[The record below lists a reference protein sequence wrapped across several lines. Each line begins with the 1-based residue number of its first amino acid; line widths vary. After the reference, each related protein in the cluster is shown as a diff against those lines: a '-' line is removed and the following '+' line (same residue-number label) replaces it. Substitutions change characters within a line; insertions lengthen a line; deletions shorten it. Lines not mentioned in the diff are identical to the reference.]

1 MFKEF
6 YGNKDDDY
14 LSEFRQKIASERQAE
29 LQARKQELQRS
40 RNGFI
45 GTIAGIALAGIVS
58 WLLLIP
64 RFNEDKNVEIPVI
77 RRPTNPVKIHP
88 SNPQGMQIQNQDK
101 SIYALV
107 EKQEADTVKIESIL
121 PAPEKPKLPEI
132 VPEPEVKTEPEIHEE
147 ETIQEKQD
155 VLPIKNLEELIETV
169 ETTEAKKI
177 ENVIC
182 GEHQVKL
189 EDPKLYYSSF
199 FGKNFVDESRATDM
213 LSGTGKRLE
222 IYITENLEGF
232 LAKLDIR
239 SDGSLSISDVD
250 KGSYINLNEYDFTDA
265 VNVEDKYVDLFD
277 RTVDLILES
286 SYINDEDKEKLS
298 SLNDSDKKVIIAKI
312 IEYQDLGATNV
323 KVYKSNWF
331 WRIALT
337 IIAGIYLWIV
347 GFVHKEDGLPEFY
360 ELSNNNGELVESE
373 HKKNLGLFYLGV
385 KYKEA
390 FLAAER
396 DRVQRIYDLCDEN
409 LVSSSRDKV
418 LTSYEKKLIKK

>member
-1 MFKEF
+1 MFKVFKAVANNMSEGTYLKSVNNLEF
-6 YGNKDDDY
+6 KENSVDLIDSINPVDVIDKEEVLNELDKLQNVMRHDN
-14 LSEFRQKIASERQAE
+14 LRIFRSNIFS
-29 LQARKQELQRS
+29 ARCEQFLVMTLPA
-40 RNGFI
+40 I
-45 GTIAGIALAGIVS
+45 LVAGSIALWVS
-58 WLLLIP
+58 
-64 RFNEDKNVEIPVI
+64 
-77 RRPTNPVKIHP
+77 
-88 SNPQGMQIQNQDK
+88 
-101 SIYALV
+101 
-107 EKQEADTVKIESIL
+107 
-121 PAPEKPKLPEI
+121 PANRI
-132 VPEPEVKTEPEIHEE
+132 KTE
-147 ETIQEKQD
+147 
-155 VLPIKNLEELIETV
+155 ELDTY
-169 ETTEAKKI
+169 KKI
-177 ENVIC
+177 ETVIC
-182 GEHQVKL
+182 GEHQVKM

-265 VNVEDKYVDLFD
+265 VNVEDKYVALFD

-298 SLNDSDKKVIIAKI
+298 SLNDSDKKLIIAKI
-312 IEYQDLGATNV
+312 IEYEDLGATNV

-337 IIAGIYLWIV
+337 VIAGIYLWIV